1 MRQKGSLQSF
11 PTVEQLEA
19 AGERDLAEAVKS
31 YGGWLPV
38 SLKSN
43 MHVDDYSH
51 PASPPSTFH
60 APRLELMDRGG
71 KYTVGVVQVF
81 LLMN

>member
-38 SLKSN
+38 SLKAN
-43 MHVDDYSH
+43 MHSDEHSS
-51 PASPPSTFH
+51 AAPSTLH
-60 APRLELMDRGG
+60 AHRI
-71 KYTVGVVQVF
+71 
-81 LLMN
+81 N